1 MPIRWPLHK
10 QRILPRR
17 RPSTRWREFSLA
29 HRHVVPMESIRPN
42 LRGEIMRLLPLTL
55 CLMGAS
61 ACSHPHLV
69 GRGSEVVL
77 LQPSATPNCE
87 RLGSMVGKS
96 WGSVFFGDSLL
107 ASAENSL
114 RNHAGDAGATHVVET
129 RRDPSAH
136 AYFVEGDAYRCP
148 PVTAPTPTDANSALA
163 PPPAADPVP
172 GDATPLPPAAP
183 TP

>member
-1 MPIRWPLHK
+1 
-10 QRILPRR
+10 
-17 RPSTRWREFSLA
+17 
-29 HRHVVPMESIRPN
+29 
-42 LRGEIMRLLPLTL
+42 MRLLPLTL
-55 CLMGAS
+55 CLMGMA
-61 ACSHPHLV
+61 ACSHPQLT

-77 LQPSATPNCE
+77 LQPSPSPACE
-87 RLGSMVGKS
+87 RIGPMLGKS

-107 ASAENSL
+107 ASAQNSL

-136 AYFVEGDAYRCP
+136 AFFVEGDAYRCSP
-148 PVTAPTPTDANSALA
+148 PSSPAATDANAALA
-163 PPPAADPVP
+163 PPPGAETP